1 MPEIK
6 LYHIAYSQ
14 KTLENVA
21 PGYLALNNLNSPHN
35 DWREYWPM
43 RSFLLRENLSED
55 CFYGFFSPRFQEKTG
70 LSYEQTINFIAS
82 SPAATDVVT
91 FSPQPDMGAFF
102 LNVFEQNEVF
112 DPGFLAA
119 SNAFFAH
126 IGMPLPLGSL
136 IMDSRQIVFSNYFVA
151 RPAFWRTWLDL
162 NEKLFAICEGP
173 DTELKRALTYATT
186 YTDAVQRKV
195 FLMER
200 IVSLIL
206 TINPNWK
213 VRAYNTFACA
223 WSASKLGENKLD
235 AAISDALKI
244 AMKEQGYPQYLT
256 AFSSIRDK
264 IRN

>member
-21 PGYLALNNLNSPHN
+21 PGYLVLNNLDSPHN

-70 LSYEQTINFIAS
+70 LSYEQTVSFIAA
-82 SPAATDVVT
+82 SPLATDVVT

-112 DPGFLAA
+112 DPGFLTA
-119 SNAFFAH
+119 SNAFFTH
-126 IGMPLPLGSL
+126 IGKPLPLGSM

-151 RPAFWRTWLDL
+151 RPAFWRAWLDL
-162 NEKLFAICEGP
+162 NEKLFTICEGP
-173 DTELKRALTYATT
+173 ESELKQMLTYATN
-186 YTDAVQRKV
+186 YTGAVQRKV

-200 IVSLIL
+200 IVSLLL
-206 TINPNWK
+206 TINPWK

-223 WSASKLGENKLD
+223 WSASKLGESKQD
-235 AAISDALKI
+235 AVISDALKI
-244 AMKEQGYPQYLT
+244 AMKEQGYSQYLS
-256 AFSSIRDK
+256 AFSAIRDK
-264 IRN
+264 IRK